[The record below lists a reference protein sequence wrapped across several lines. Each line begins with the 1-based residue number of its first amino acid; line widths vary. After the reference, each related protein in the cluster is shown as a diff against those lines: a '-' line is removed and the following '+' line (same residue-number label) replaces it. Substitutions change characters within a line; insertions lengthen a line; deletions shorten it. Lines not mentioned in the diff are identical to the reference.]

1 MLFNLVTLFP
11 ELITNWIQSGLL
23 KRALDA
29 GIIDVRCL
37 SPREFATDNH
47 RSVDDTPYG
56 GGSGMVMMPGPVAEA
71 MDALDARPEARERAH
86 RILLTPQGSRLDQ
99 SRVAELS
106 KLSVMT
112 LVCGRYQGIDERVC
126 SLVDEEISLGDFV
139 VNGGEIAAIALIEA
153 VSRLVPGVL
162 GNQDSCSGESHTEG
176 LLAYPQYTRPN
187 CFRGMD
193 VPPILLSGNHA
204 QIAKW
209 RRVQA
214 LKRTRSRRPDL
225 FKSYQKTNE
234 EKHWLEESDRAEEQE
249 ETNP

>member
-1 MLFNLVTLFP
+1 VLFNLVTLFP
-11 ELITNWIQSGLL
+11 ELIINWIQSGLL

-37 SPREFATDNH
+37 SPRQFATDNH

-56 GGSGMVMMPGPVAEA
+56 GGSGMVMMPGPIADA
-71 MDALDARPEARERAH
+71 MDALDSGTATHQRAY
-86 RILLTPQGSRLDQ
+86 RVLLTPQGSRLNQ
-99 SRVAELS
+99 SKVADLAKHS
-106 KLSVMT
+106 AMT
-112 LVCGRYQGIDERVC
+112 LVCGRYQGIDERIR

-153 VSRLVPGVL
+153 ISRLLTGVL
-162 GNQDSCSGESHTEG
+162 GNQDSCRDESYTEG
-176 LLAYPQYTRPN
+176 LLEYPQYTRPS
-187 CFRGMD
+187 CFRGMG
-193 VPPILLSGNHA
+193 VPSILLSGNHA

-225 FKSYQKTNE
+225 FESYEKTNE
-234 EKHWLEESDRAEEQE
+234 EKRWLEESDRNDKEE
-249 ETNP
+249 

>member
-1 MLFNLVTLFP
+1 MIFNLVTLFP
-11 ELITNWIQSGLL
+11 ELITNWIQSGLV

-56 GGSGMVMMPGPVAEA
+56 GGSGMVMMPGPIAEA
-71 MDALDARPEARERAH
+71 LDVLDSGTETQKRAY
-86 RILLTPQGSRLDQ
+86 RILLTPQGPRLNQ
-99 SRVAELS
+99 SKVAELAVRS
-106 KLSVMT
+106 AIT
-112 LVCGRYQGIDERVC
+112 LVCGRYQGVDERVR
-126 SLVDEEISLGDFV
+126 SLVHEEISIGDFV

-153 VSRLVPGVL
+153 VSRLIPGVL
-162 GNQDSCSGESHTEG
+162 GNQDSCCGESHTDG
-176 LLAYPQYTRPN
+176 LLEYPQYTRPS
-187 CFRGMD
+187 CFRGME
-193 VPPILLSGNHA
+193 VPSILLSGNHS

-225 FKSYQKTNE
+225 FARYPITDE
-234 EKHWLEESDRAEEQE
+234 ERRWLQESDRDEQE
-249 ETNP
+249 G